1 MTLPKEKWINY
12 NLKSYLAPNEI
23 ALNKKVNV
31 AIISKAKEVKPSS
44 LNSGLITLELPLE
57 PRRAE
62 GIRCPELMVTETFF
76 LVKSK
81 TNLEKKKKNQQINP
95 WPRAPEITHQILKL

>member
-1 MTLPKEKWINY
+1 M
-12 NLKSYLAPNEI
+12 KSYLAPNEI
-23 ALNKKVNV
+23 ALNEKVNV
-31 AIISKAKEVKPSS
+31 AIITKAKEVKPS

-76 LVKSK
+76 LVKKNK
-81 TNLEKKKKNQQINP
+81 TNLEKKNQRINP
-95 WPRAPEITHQILKL
+95 WPRAPEITQQILKLST

>member
-1 MTLPKEKWINY
+1 M
-12 NLKSYLAPNEI
+12 
-23 ALNKKVNV
+23 

-62 GIRCPELMVTETFF
+62 GIRCPELMVTESFF